1 MNKVL
6 ILIPARYESSRFNGK
21 PLAKINGKEMI
32 IRVIERS
39 TYKYDVIAVVNDN
52 RIANIIEKNGYKYI
66 LIKENCNTGTDRISL
81 SLERL
86 KLNDNDI
93 IINVQGDEP
102 MISSWMIDRVVEAKK
117 NHPNHVINAFSKINT
132 LEELKL
138 KSTIKVIVNK
148 SDELIY
154 ASRSDIPS
162 EKNRSNLNIAN
173 KQVCIYAFSKYQ
185 LQRFFLTE
193 RGPIEK
199 SEDIEIL
206 RFIENSLFPV
216 KMVNLGN
223 IKLHAVDYP
232 SDINKV
238 ENCLGI
244 DE

>member
-1 MNKVL
+1 
-6 ILIPARYESSRFNGK
+6 
-21 PLAKINGKEMI
+21 
-32 IRVIERS
+32 
-39 TYKYDVIAVVNDN
+39 
-52 RIANIIEKNGYKYI
+52 
-66 LIKENCNTGTDRISL
+66 
-81 SLERL
+81 
-86 KLNDNDI
+86 
-93 IINVQGDEP
+93 

-185 LQRFFLTE
+185 LQRFFVTE

-232 SDINKV
+232 SDIKKV
-238 ENCLGI
+238 ENYLGN